1 MEGMRE
7 MTHLT
12 GMVLKSTPVGES
24 DRRLVILTRER
35 GKITAFAR
43 GAKRP
48 GSQLMAVS
56 RPFVFGTF
64 RLFEGREAYNLQSA
78 EITNYFAEIAG
89 DMEAACY
96 GSYFLELADY
106 YGRENI
112 DGSEMILLLYQ
123 SLRALLKPALP
134 DTLVQLVFELRAMV
148 INGEYTE
155 HPPRP
160 VSDSANY
167 AWEYI
172 IASPVES
179 LYTFRLTDSVQQELK
194 ACVDINKRRFIDRTF
209 HSLDILQ
216 AMGF

>member
-1 MEGMRE
+1 MRE
-7 MTHLT
+7 TVELT
-12 GMVLKSTPVGES
+12 GMVLKAAPAGEY

-48 GSQLMAVS
+48 GNQLMAVS

-64 RLFEGREAYNLQSA
+64 RLFEGRETYNLQSA
-78 EITNYFAEIAG
+78 EITNYFTEIVS

-96 GSYFLELADY
+96 GSYFLEIADY
-106 YGRENI
+106 YGREGI
-112 DGSEMILLLYQ
+112 DGSETLLLLYQ
-123 SLRALLKPALP
+123 SMRALMKPALP
-134 DTLVQLVFELRAMV
+134 NALVRLIYELRIMV

-155 HPPRP
+155 HPPQQ

-172 IASPVES
+172 IGTSIES
-179 LYTFRLTDSVQQELK
+179 LYTFIVKEDVLKELQ
-194 ACVDINKRRFIDRTF
+194 INVGLNMRRFLNHEF
-209 HSLDILQ
+209 HSLEILEMMT
-216 AMGF
+216 AAV